1 MDMLVEGIMTLVVAL
16 MTATAIV
23 VLAGVILMFYS
34 MHPYIG
40 GLVTIFI
47 GIPYVY
53 LIYSLLRSMPKGD

>member
-40 GLVTIFI
+40 GLATIFI
-47 GIPYVY
+47 GIPCVY
-53 LIYSLLRSMPKGD
+53 LIYSMLCSMSKGD